1 MKTNQPRCLV
11 LLFSFLCF
19 SFYTFGVNQVDSLK
33 QLLNTKKGEERFQIL
48 EKLGNFYSNNN
59 LDSSNYYITELKNTA
74 IKAGNIKYEAV
85 ANSSLAIYHY
95 YKGNSFEAIDYIK
108 KAIELHKQVNDSV
121 NLADSY
127 NILAG
132 IYGENGHYSK
142 SIEFLSKAIEI
153 FKARDDLLSMVA
165 AYNNLGFL
173 YMELENYEKAINYY
187 KEAISIIDKNDFN
200 KHKGFLYNNLG
211 ICYKNTEKYKD
222 ALYYYQKALAE
233 YKKYKMKNAIPKLYL
248 NIGIVYGFRLI
259 NQDSALYYFERG
271 IELGKKDDVN
281 SLAGFYNSLG
291 LLYKNK
297 KQYNKSIY
305 YLLNALSAAEDNKD
319 LKGQI
324 DAQIQL
330 SEVKS
335 NTNNYREALDHY
347 KQYTLLKDSTEA
359 KKTEITIAQL
369 EEKFENYKKNIIIKQ
384 LKIEQKAAKQ
394 FRFFMVAGIIFL
406 FAVLCFI
413 VFILF
418 QRRKRHIIEQKLLMA
433 EKQTAE
439 EELKFKTKQLVS
451 QALIMVQKNKMLRE
465 LFDSIK
471 AAQKEP
477 ASKLPQFLTI
487 FRNKINQNLKS
498 EKEWELF
505 KLYFEQIN
513 KTFFDKLKEINSL
526 LTQGDLRLAALI
538 KLKLNIKEAAL
549 VLNLSPTSV
558 KSSRSR
564 LRSKLKLDNS
574 EDLATFIESID

>member
-11 LLFSFLCF
+11 LLFSFIFF
-19 SFYTFGVNQVDSLK
+19 SFHTFGITQVDSLK
-33 QLLNTKKGEERFQIL
+33 QLLDTKKGEERFQIL

-74 IKAGNIKYEAV
+74 IQAGNIKYEAV

-95 YKGNSFEAIDYIK
+95 YKGNSFEAIEYIK
-108 KAIELHKQVNDSV
+108 IAIELHKQVNDSV

-153 FKARDDLLSMVA
+153 FKARDDLLSMTA

-173 YMELENYEKAINYY
+173 YMELENYEKAIKYY
-187 KEAISIIDKNDFN
+187 KEAISIIDKNNFN
-200 KHKGFLYNNLG
+200 THKGHLYNNLG

-222 ALYYYQKALAE
+222 ALNYYQKALTE
-233 YKKYKMKNAIPKLYL
+233 YKEYKMENAIPNLYL

-259 NQDSALYYFERG
+259 NQDSALYYFEQG
-271 IELGKKDDVN
+271 IELGKKDDIN
-281 SLAGFYNSLG
+281 SLAGLYNSLG
-291 LLYKNK
+291 LLFKNQ
-297 KQYNKSIY
+297 KQYDKSIY
-305 YLLNALSAAEDNKD
+305 YLSKALSSAEGNRD

-324 DAQIQL
+324 DAQLQL
-330 SEVKS
+330 SEVKR
-335 NTNNYREALDHY
+335 NTNNYLEALDHY
-347 KQYTLLKDSTEA
+347 KQYTFLKDSTEA
-359 KKTEITIAQL
+359 KKTEITIARL
-369 EEKFENYKKNIIIKQ
+369 EEKFENDKNNIIIQQ
-384 LKIEQKAAKQ
+384 LKTEQKAAKQ
-394 FRFFMVAGIIFL
+394 LRVFMVAGIIFL
-406 FAVLCFI
+406 FVVLCFI

-418 QRRKRHIIEQKLLMA
+418 QRKKRYIIEQKLLKA
-433 EKQTAE
+433 GKQTAE

-451 QALIMVQKNKMLRE
+451 QALVMVQKNKMLSE

-487 FRNKINQNLKS
+487 FRTKINQNLKS
-498 EKEWELF
+498 EKDWELF

-574 EDLATFIESID
+574 EDLAIFIESVE